1 MKLIYMVNGL
11 SKTSIPWRWTEYFN
25 KKSALNQI
33 ELLEIKSLKSR
44 WNDLQNKTDLV
55 HGHHIKAMAFFLLSN
70 IIFRKPTVYTVHGSY
85 LFLSK
90 SNALLLKFIFKFSN
104 KIIFVNQMLYDVL
117 PSSYKKLIEGKYEV
131 ILNGVETDYEYIRSD
146 VYKKFKIDSSDIICF
161 HPARFVTEKNH
172 IRLIS
177 AFVPLIERNSKI
189 KLILAGDG
197 KLKKEIQTHVEA
209 LNLEKNVIFLGL
221 IERDEVYNFLER
233 CDLFLMPSI
242 SEGLNIAFLEAISM
256 KTKVL
261 VSDIEQ
267 FTYPLKAY
275 DLNPKDLNV
284 TFVDPL
290 DENAMSQGILS
301 ALEQNKELNYDCSD
315 FSLTSMMKK
324 YEDIYQELVDESGI
338 K

>member
-1 MKLIYMVNGL
+1 MKLVYMVNGL

-25 KKSALNQI
+25 KKSDSNQI
-33 ELLEIKSLKSR
+33 KLLEIKSLKNHWSYI
-44 WNDLQNKTDLV
+44 KKEISVV
-55 HGHHIKAMAFFLLSN
+55 HGHHIKAMALFLLSN
-70 IIFRKPTVYTVHGSY
+70 LILKKATVYTVHGSY

-90 SNALLLKFIFKFSN
+90 SNAFLLKLIFKFSD

-117 PSSYKKLIEGKYEV
+117 PQAYKNVIVGKYEV
-131 ILNGVETDYEYIRSD
+131 ILNGVETDYDYIKSD
-146 VYKKFKIDSSDIICF
+146 VYQKFNIDSTDIICF

-177 AFVPLIERNSKI
+177 AFAPLINENSKI

-197 KLKKEIQTHVEA
+197 KLKEEIQSHVKA
-209 LNLEKNVIFLGL
+209 LGLEENVIFLGL

-233 CDLFLMPSI
+233 CDLFLMPSV

-256 KTKVL
+256 KTKVV

-275 DLNPKDLNV
+275 GLNAKDLNV

-290 DENAMSQGILS
+290 DEKAISEGILS
-301 ALEQNKELNYDCSD
+301 ALAKEKALDYDCSD
-315 FSLTSMMKK
+315 FSLMSMMSK
-324 YEDIYQELVDESGI
+324 YEYIYSELVEKSVI
-338 K
+338 R

>member
-1 MKLIYMVNGL
+1 MKLVYMVNGL
-11 SKTSIPWRWTEYFN
+11 TKTSIPWRWTEYFN
-25 KKSALNQI
+25 KKSDLNQI
-33 ELLEIKSLKSR
+33 ELLEIKSLKR
-44 WNDLQNKTDLV
+44 HWNNIKKEIKIV
-55 HGHHIKAMAFFLLSN
+55 HGHHIKAMALFLVAN
-70 IIFRKPTVYTVHGSY
+70 IILKKSTVYTVHGSY

-90 SNALLLKFIFKFSN
+90 SNALLLKLIFKLSN

-117 PSSYKKLIEGKYEV
+117 PQDYKKAIVGKYEV
-131 ILNGVETDYEYIRSD
+131 ILNGVETDYEYVKSD
-146 VYKKFKIDSSDIICF
+146 VYQKFNIDPSDTICF
-161 HPARFVTEKNH
+161 HPARFVREKNH

-177 AFVPLIERNSKI
+177 AFVPLIKQNSKI

-197 KLKKEIQTHVEA
+197 TLKEDIKAHVRA
-209 LNLEKNVIFLGL
+209 LGLERNVIFLGL

-267 FTYPLKAY
+267 FTYPLKSY
-275 DLNPKDLNV
+275 GLNPKDLNV

-290 DENAMSQGILS
+290 DEKAMSEDILS
-301 ALEQNKELNYDCSD
+301 VLEKKKELNYDCSD

-324 YEDIYQELVDESGI
+324 YESIYSELVEKSLI